1 MFSNYGRFVKYIC
14 YKLTKEGGF
23 EMKKKILYSVI
34 VLCIMCIGLSGANA
48 WYTITSSITGPDMTP
63 GTTTSKGKTGSLDSA
78 YTTATAENT
87 VVLFS
92 NLKSINSSLVSSN
105 SRRMYG
111 YLYEYDV
118 ANSDDHVKTYTWTFK
133 GRALDSVTIT
143 THLTGN
149 IESSGDNTAELY
161 MKFLTT
167 KISGDPS
174 GTKTGSY
181 FTYAMGMN

>member
-1 MFSNYGRFVKYIC
+1 
-14 YKLTKEGGF
+14 
-23 EMKKKILYSVI
+23 MKKKILYSI
-34 VLCIMCIGLSGANA
+34 IALCMMCIGLTGVNA
-48 WYTITSSITGPDMTP
+48 WYTITSSIAGPDMTP
-63 GTTTSKGKTGSLDSA
+63 GTTTSKGKTGSVESA
-78 YTTATAENT
+78 YETATAENT

-92 NLKSINSSLVSSN
+92 NLKSINGKLVSSD

-111 YLYEYDV
+111 YLYEHDV
-118 ANSDDHVKTYTWTFK
+118 SNSDDYVKTYTWTFK
-133 GRALDSVTIT
+133 GRALNEVTIT
-143 THLTGN
+143 KRITGN

-167 KISGDPS
+167 KVSGDPS